1 MTDLSDKEQERLRQ
15 LEEEVEKERVREKK
29 AREEAEAK
37 ARSLIT
43 VEEESEDPASDPAK
57 KKAVVRTPRK
67 ELQLARETRVQ
78 LRNKILVG
86 GGGLLCMLLLWS
98 NIIQLIGIGAFLG
111 GGYFALNKYLVGEE
125 IRDEEEE
132 GPDSGGKGKKSA

>member
-1 MTDLSDKEQERLRQ
+1 MTDLSDKEKERLRQ

-37 ARSLIT
+37 ARALMKLD
-43 VEEESEDPASDPAK
+43 EESEDPAGEQAK
-57 KKAVVRTPRK
+57 KKAVVKTSSR
-67 ELQLARETRVQ
+67 ELQLARESRIQ
-78 LRNKILVG
+78 MRNKILVG

-125 IRDEEEE
+125 VPDDDDARS
-132 GPDSGGKGKKSA
+132 DSGAKGTKPE